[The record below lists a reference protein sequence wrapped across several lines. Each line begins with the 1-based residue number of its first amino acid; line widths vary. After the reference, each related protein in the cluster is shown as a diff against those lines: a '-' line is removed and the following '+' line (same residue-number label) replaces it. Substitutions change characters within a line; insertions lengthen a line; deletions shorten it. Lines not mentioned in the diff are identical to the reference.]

1 MKDKIQ
7 IIKEL
12 KEHLI
17 SKFGDNIRDVIL
29 FGSQAK
35 GTAKEFSDYDV
46 VIILKSDYDWKYKNR
61 IYDIIYDY
69 ELDND
74 ILVNMHIISE
84 YELNNTLRGVQPI
97 FIDAINEG
105 IYA

>member
-7 IIKEL
+7 IVKEL

-17 SKFGDNIRDVIL
+17 SKFGDNIKDVIL

-35 GTAKEFSDYDV
+35 GTAKEYSDYDV

-61 IYDIIYDY
+61 IHDIIYDY

-74 ILVNMHIISE
+74 ILVDMHIISE

>member
-1 MKDKIQ
+1 MKDKVK

-17 SKFGDNIRDVIL
+17 SKFGDNIKDVIL

-46 VIILKSDYDWKYKNR
+46 VIILKNDYDWKYKNK
-61 IYDIIYDY
+61 IIDKTYEIDLKYDVIC
-69 ELDND
+69 D
-74 ILVNMHIISE
+74 IHIISQNE
-84 YELNNTLRGVQPI
+84 ISYKLRGKLPI
-97 FIDAINEG
+97 FINAINNG
-105 IYA
+105 IYV